1 MYALAQ
7 SAYRTYMIRMIV
19 RHKNAHD
26 IGKIQIH
33 LTQTFLDLACR
44 DTRINQDAPLMRSQV
59 VTVAATTARKT
70 PKYKRVLVHIINS
83 ACKIS
88 ENFLNIQ
95 IIRQKF
101 PKIFDICKKKCIF
114 AADFDI

>member
-1 MYALAQ
+1 L
-7 SAYRTYMIRMIV
+7 TGTEIV
-19 RHKNAHD
+19 T
-26 IGKIQIH
+26 I
-33 LTQTFLDLACR
+33 T
-44 DTRINQDAPLMRSQV
+44 
-59 VTVAATTARKT
+59 ATTARKT